1 MDEFDDDED
10 DFLLSIPLEEQ
21 STGTNDVFLAF
32 INRILCFTKLDYT
45 ARCNLFEKG
54 PGKKKGWGGLS
65 VLSIVLDRTHQ
76 NDKCIFID

>member
-32 INRILCFTKLDYT
+32 NNRILCFTKLDYT
-45 ARCNLFEKG
+45 ARCNFFEKG
-54 PGKKKGWGGLS
+54 PGKKKGGGSECLVDS
-65 VLSIVLDRTHQ
+65 AGSSTS
-76 NDKCIFID
+76 K

>member
-54 PGKKKGWGGLS
+54 VGGSECLVDS
-65 VLSIVLDRTHQ
+65 AGSNTS
-76 NDKCIFID
+76 K